1 MPQCLHGFIWW
12 NHHNIKEQRA
22 RNREVKGKTGG
33 WDEDRRTGGTE
44 DEMEIQSDKKQERR
58 TKTQSWRVRER
69 ANSGRGESR
78 EMKEEE

>member
-1 MPQCLHGFIWW
+1 MVESSQHKRAEGQ
-12 NHHNIKEQRA
+12 KQRG
-22 RNREVKGKTGG
+22 EGEDGG
-33 WDEDRRTGGTE
+33 VGRGQEDKMWTE

-69 ANSGRGESR
+69 ANSRRGESR

>member
-1 MPQCLHGFIWW
+1 MVESSQHKRAEGQ
-12 NHHNIKEQRA
+12 KQRG
-22 RNREVKGKTGG
+22 EGEDGG
-33 WDEDRRTGGTE
+33 VGRGQEDRRTGGTE

-69 ANSGRGESR
+69 ANSRRGESR